1 MRRLV
6 LLTLASCA
14 AASGN
19 HGDPDAAAPP
29 PDAADPRVTIAV
41 TAAGAPVAG
50 AQVFVH
56 AADGSVIATA
66 MTDTAGVT
74 AVDPGPYIT
83 TVAPIAGEETS
94 YRLVTIAS
102 AEASDRIAIA
112 LDRPGAPPALSF
124 RLTAPPDPGAA
135 GYHVLTTCGDG
146 GEVPA
151 AGNAPLDAIITIPPC
166 TGMADLAVV
175 SHDADGRA
183 LRATRRTAVAIT
195 AGGVVSLFDPYAPLA
210 AAEIDYSAVPAA
222 IASITTAR
230 TSITPRG
237 PLASTTG
244 DATMLAGTGAV
255 TLAAPIDPTDPDA
268 TDLITA
274 TLVPAAETIGLHGV
288 ITWGRPAPTRAIAI
302 APLPDYTT
310 APVFDPDA
318 RAVTWTAGAG
328 RPADLAIVM
337 LYTVRQ
343 EVGSTWRLAIPA
355 PTTGRVDIPRLPTEL
370 VDRFDPYIRSTVVE
384 LTTAASSLAPSVVR
398 AHALALSDPRA
409 YAGTAGELVIETL
422 APPPAL

>member
-6 LLTLASCA
+6 VLTLASCA

-29 PDAADPRVTIAV
+29 DAADPRVTIAV
-41 TAAGAPVAG
+41 TAAGAPVAD

-66 MTDTAGVT
+66 MTDAAGIA
-74 AVDPGPYIT
+74 AVDPGPYVT
-83 TVAPIAGEETS
+83 TVAPIGGEETT
-94 YRLVTIAS
+94 YRLLTIAS

-112 LDRPGAPPALSF
+112 LDVPGAPPALSF
-124 RLTAPPDPGAA
+124 RITAPPDPGAA

-151 AGNAPLDAIITIPPC
+151 AGNAPLDAMITIPPC
-166 TGMADLAVV
+166 AGMADLAVV
-175 SHDADGRA
+175 SHAADGRA
-183 LRATRRTAVAIT
+183 LRATRRTAVAIA
-195 AGGVVSLFDPYAPLA
+195 AGGVVSLFDPYTPLA

-222 IASITTAR
+222 IASIATAR

-255 TLAAPIDPTDPDA
+255 TLAAPIDPADPDA

-274 TLVPAAETIGLHGV
+274 ELIPAGDAVGHHGV
-288 ITWGRPAPTRAIAI
+288 ITWGPPAPTRAIAI
-302 APLPDYTT
+302 APLPDYTL

-355 PTTGRVDIPRLPTEL
+355 PTAGRVDIPRLPAEL
-370 VDRFDPYIRSTVVE
+370 VDRFDPYSRSTVVE
-384 LTTAASSLAPSVVR
+384 LTTAASSLPPPVMR
-398 AHALALSDPRA
+398 AHALALTDPRA
-409 YAGTAGELVIETL
+409 YAGTSGDIVIETL